1 MGQWLSVC
9 AHACACMC
17 VCARVFLCTCV
28 HACVCTC
35 MCVCVCVHMFGT
47 LQTAVRLAGVG
58 SIGGHS
64 VGVGIGRERGPAKEC
79 PWISGI
85 IDLSIIKSEDEFS
98 APGKLLE
105 KVRK

>member
-1 MGQWLSVC
+1 MHAHVCVCAPAYFCASVYMRVC
-9 AHACACMC
+9 AHA
-17 VCARVFLCTCV
+17 
-28 HACVCTC
+28 
-35 MCVCVCVHMFGT
+35 CVCVCVHMFGT

>member
-1 MGQWLSVC
+1 M
-9 AHACACMC
+9 
-17 VCARVFLCTCV
+17 
-28 HACVCTC
+28 
-35 MCVCVCVHMFGT
+35 
-47 LQTAVRLAGVG
+47 
-58 SIGGHS
+58 
-64 VGVGIGRERGPAKEC
+64 GVGIGRERGPAKEC